1 MDDFIGYVANALG
14 NAVNGILQ
22 VITDFINLVISV
34 VPNPDPFPEM
44 IESMPDS
51 AALDMG
57 FVWYWLDA
65 FAGVDVCTGILAA
78 WAGVM
83 VLSGVF
89 AVIYWVIKAI
99 KP

>member
-1 MDDFIGYVANALG
+1 MDFLGYVANALG
-14 NAVNGILQ
+14 DAVNGILQ

-34 VPNPDPFPEM
+34 VPNPDPFPQM
-44 IESMPDS
+44 IENMPDET
-51 AALDMG
+51 ALDMG
-57 FVWYWLDA
+57 MVWYWLDA
-65 FAGVDVCTGILAA
+65 FAGVDTSTAILAA

-89 AVIYWVIKAI
+89 AVIYWVVKAI